1 MSLDLWLRNGW
12 LQQDEATVAE
22 IQQLLQVVDRDLADA
37 QVVGL
42 SADGRFQHAY
52 DAALQLCM
60 LALRATGYRVR
71 KGQGHHKHGIDS
83 LRYTLG
89 EKWSEPQTTSNDARA
104 CVVKLFTSVLASSAD
119 KMRMTCCR
127 PRRSYVLTWLIGS
140 KPLMPH
146 WFRRTPN
153 PFRRILT

>member
-1 MSLDLWLRNGW
+1 MSLELWLRNGW
-12 LQQDEATVAE
+12 LQQDEVGVVE

-89 EKWSEPQTTSNDARA
+89 EKWSETADHIERCSRLRGQAVYERIGVVSGQDADDLLQTATQLRTD
-104 CVVKLFTSVLASSAD
+104 VVI
-119 KMRMTCCR
+119 
-127 PRRSYVLTWLIGS
+127 WL
-140 KPLMPH
+140 KTAYTALVP
-146 WFRRTPN
+146 PN
-153 PFRRILT
+153 T

>member
-1 MSLDLWLRNGW
+1 MSLELWLRNGW
-12 LQQDEATVAE
+12 LQQDEVSVAE

-89 EKWSEPQTTSNDARA
+89 EKWSETADHIERCSRLRGQAVYERIGVVSGQDADDLLQTATQLHTD
-104 CVVKLFTSVLASSAD
+104 VVN
-119 KMRMTCCR
+119 
-127 PRRSYVLTWLIGS
+127 WL
-140 KPLMPH
+140 KTAYAALVP
-146 WFRRTPN
+146 PN
-153 PFRRILT
+153 T

>member
-1 MSLDLWLRNGW
+1 MSLELWLRNGW
-12 LQQDEATVAE
+12 LQQDEVSVAE

-89 EKWSEPQTTSNDARA
+89 EKWSETADHIERCSRLRGQAVYERIGVVSGQDADDLLQTATQLRTD
-104 CVVKLFTSVLASSAD
+104 VVN
-119 KMRMTCCR
+119 
-127 PRRSYVLTWLIGS
+127 WL
-140 KPLMPH
+140 KTAYAALVP
-146 WFRRTPN
+146 PN
-153 PFRRILT
+153 T